1 MSNMLGELPLVPP
14 LGPGFRVYQTRE
26 HRYPHVAK
34 ARRGCRPLFNN
45 GHQVSLQEVHG
56 TLQFWPNMLQKRE
69 PRRQPCLVG
78 YPLRLPSK
86 LGIIGTT
93 C

>member
-1 MSNMLGELPLVPP
+1 MVPK
-14 LGPGFRVYQTRE
+14 PGGAV
-26 HRYPHVAK
+26 
-34 ARRGCRPLFNN
+34 GLFPTN
-45 GHQVSLQEVHG
+45 GHRVRLQDVRG